1 MSTDKQF
8 ENMVAVVTG
17 AGNGIGRAC
26 AIAYA
31 REGANVAMF
40 DREADALGESAELV
54 KAEGVRA
61 LPVVGDMTKLEE
73 VEAAFAGTRKELG
86 PVDLLVNNIGQTA
99 RENYSEFWQA
109 KPETLQFVI
118 NVSLMTTLMCSRQVV
133 EDMRERKRGKIV
145 SISSDSAMNGD
156 IGTVDYA
163 SAKSGVL
170 GFTRALA
177 RELGPFKINVNAIC
191 PGPTNTRAMQ
201 RIPRDAY
208 ERAKNAIPL
217 GELCEPEDI
226 ANAAV
231 FLSSDKSRFITG
243 QTLMVNGGRVT
254 CLIP

>member
-1 MSTDKQF
+1 M
-8 ENMVAVVTG
+8 TG
-17 AGNGIGRAC
+17 AANGIGRA
-26 AIAYA
+26 AALAYA
-31 REGANVAMF
+31 REGADVAVL
-40 DREADALGESAELV
+40 DREADALAETVELV
-54 KAEGVRA
+54 RASGVRA
-61 LPVVGDMTKLEE
+61 FPRVGDMTKQDE
-73 VEAAFAGTRKELG
+73 VVETFAAIKRDFG
-86 PVDLLVNNIGQTA
+86 PVDILLNNIGQTA

-118 NVSLMTTLMCSRQVV
+118 NVSLMTTLMCTRQVV
-133 EDMRERKRGKIV
+133 EDMRERRAGKIV

-177 RELGPFKINVNAIC
+177 RELGPFKVNVNAIC

-231 FLSSDKSRFITG
+231 FLSSVNARFITG
-243 QTLMVNGGRVT
+243 QTLMVNGGRVFY
-254 CLIP
+254 

>member
-1 MSTDKQF
+1 MTTSNRQF
-8 ENMVAVVTG
+8 SGKIAVVTG
-17 AGNGIGRAC
+17 AANGIGRA
-26 AIAYA
+26 AALAYA
-31 REGANVAMF
+31 REGADVAVL
-40 DREADALGESAELV
+40 DREADALAETVELV
-54 KAEGVRA
+54 RAFGVRA
-61 LPVVGDMTKLEE
+61 FSRVGDMTKQDE
-73 VEAAFAGTRKELG
+73 VVETFAAIKRDFG
-86 PVDLLVNNIGQTA
+86 PVDILLNNIGQTA

-118 NVSLMTTLMCSRQVV
+118 NVSLMTTLMCTRQVV
-133 EDMRERKRGKIV
+133 EDMRERRTGKIV

-177 RELGPFKINVNAIC
+177 RELGPFKVNVNAIC

-201 RIPRDAY
+201 RIPKDAY

-231 FLSSDKSRFITG
+231 FLSSADARFITG
-243 QTLMVNGGRVT
+243 QTLMVNGGRVFY
-254 CLIP
+254 

>member
-1 MSTDKQF
+1 MTSNRQF
-8 ENMVAVVTG
+8 VGKVAVVTG
-17 AGNGIGRAC
+17 AGNGIGRA
-26 AIAYA
+26 AAVAYA
-31 REGANVAMF
+31 KEGADVAIF
-40 DREADALGESAELV
+40 DREADALAETAELV
-54 KAEGVRA
+54 RAQGVRA
-61 LPVVGDMTKLEE
+61 VEAVGDMTKLEE
-73 VEAAFAGTRKELG
+73 VTAAFAKARKELG
-86 PVDLLVNNIGQTA
+86 PVDILLNNIGQTA

-133 EDMRERKRGKIV
+133 EDMRERRSGKIV

-177 RELGPFKINVNAIC
+177 RELGPFKINVNAVC

-201 RIPRDAY
+201 RIPKDAY

-226 ANAAV
+226 ANAVV
-231 FLSSDKSRFITG
+231 FLSSDKARFITG
-243 QTLMVNGGRVT
+243 QTLMVNGGRVFY
-254 CLIP
+254 

>member
-1 MSTDKQF
+1 MSAERQF
-8 ENMVAVVTG
+8 SGKIAVVTG

-26 AIAYA
+26 ALAYA
-31 REGANVAMF
+31 AEGADVAAF
-40 DREADALGESAELV
+40 DREADALAETVELL
-54 KAEGVRA
+54 KAQGVRA

-73 VEAAFAGTRKELG
+73 VEAAFSKTRKDLG
-86 PVDLLVNNIGQTA
+86 RVEILLNNIGQTA

-133 EDMRERKRGKIV
+133 EDMRERKSGKIV
-145 SISSDSAMNGD
+145 SISSDSAINGD

-177 RELGPFKINVNAIC
+177 RELGPFKINVNAVC

-208 ERAKNAIPL
+208 ERARNAIPL
-217 GELCEPEDI
+217 GQLCDPEDI
-226 ANAAV
+226 ANAVV
-231 FLSSDKSRFITG
+231 FLSSGKARFITG
-243 QTLMVNGGRVT
+243 QTLMVNGGRVFY
-254 CLIP
+254 